1 MCCIN
6 KKITCQIHV
15 QFSAQCSH
23 KLYFLYNSSLLFLF
37 CATYTW
43 AQNICPGL
51 PVCSIKCLF
60 LEGKNN
66 RGSLKMSLCFKF
78 GRISLL
84 ASKWQVHKRHK
95 VEMTFFQPFYEI
107 KLMTSLSLL
116 FETSEDIITKLNLQ
130 ALHIMRIKYW
140 NGGGSGNHPF
150 LILVLLNKYIL
161 LHKKAT
167 LGKHFEHDV
176 HT

>member
-1 MCCIN
+1 MSNWYKYRRSSVLQMCCIN

-37 CATYTW
+37 CANYTW
-43 AQNICPGL
+43 VQNICPGL

-84 ASKWQVHKRHK
+84 ASKWQVHKVVIDR
-95 VEMTFFQPFYEI
+95 TFGSAELFGWTSTMRFGQTVRPNRTFGRSLPYGLAI
-107 KLMTSLSLL
+107 LMPVKISDQT
-116 FETSEDIITKLNLQ
+116 
-130 ALHIMRIKYW
+130 
-140 NGGGSGNHPF
+140 
-150 LILVLLNKYIL
+150 
-161 LHKKAT
+161 
-167 LGKHFEHDV
+167 
-176 HT
+176 

>member
-23 KLYFLYNSSLLFLF
+23 RLYFLYNSSLLFLF

-66 RGSLKMSLCFKF
+66 RGSLKMRLCFKL
-78 GRISLL
+78 GQISLL
-84 ASKWQVHKRHK
+84 ASKWQVHKVVTDRTFGSAELLLCGLAQMTELFSAEHR
-95 VEMTFFQPFYEI
+95 TFFVLHSMPMASFS
-107 KLMTSLSLL
+107 SLV
-116 FETSEDIITKLNLQ
+116 F
-130 ALHIMRIKYW
+130 R
-140 NGGGSGNHPF
+140 
-150 LILVLLNKYIL
+150 
-161 LHKKAT
+161 
-167 LGKHFEHDV
+167 
-176 HT
+176 